1 MYILV
6 SLDVCERISC
16 IQRMVKECVC
26 VCVREITCRKQ
37 ANLCAEY
44 AYYYS
49 HYRGHTHT
57 KGDFSVSVC
66 VCCWVGKCV
75 GVCVSL
81 RNTQAQNV
89 LIASTLHPNMRTQG
103 GVFLKLFS
111 WANL

>member
-6 SLDVCERISC
+6 SLGVCERISC

-66 VCCWVGKCV
+66 VSVVGWV
-75 GVCVSL
+75 
-81 RNTQAQNV
+81 NV
-89 LIASTLHPNMRTQG
+89 LVCASPCATHKHKTC
-103 GVFLKLFS
+103 
-111 WANL
+111 